1 MSANYEPFLAATTRI
16 NEVEGELA
24 SLGAGLRS
32 MKHTIERLQDASRQ
46 QREAAGNN
54 NTSSNNNNNSS
65 SSSISNTAPRA
76 FGHGS
81 TSGNQE
87 TATAAVAVPA
97 WVWSAP
103 AAVDDDLRE
112 RRFASAAATV
122 AKVRQ
127 RRSAN
132 TYLMLRCGRPQE
144 KRCQHS
150 WIK

>member
-46 QREAAGNN
+46 QREAAG
-54 NTSSNNNNNSS
+54 NNNNSS